1 MVSQQAD
8 GSLGT
13 KDEKEDPERDLADDS
28 RFLEMLYAL
37 CPGAHI
43 LRLELPPPAMGNFMA
58 AVTICSDVR
67 AQKNKV

>member
-13 KDEKEDPERDLADDS
+13 KEEKQDPERDLADDS

-37 CPGAHI
+37 GPGAHM
-43 LRLELPPPAMGNFMA
+43 LLLEPPPPAMG
-58 AVTICSDVR
+58 IGG
-67 AQKNKV
+67 

>member
-13 KDEKEDPERDLADDS
+13 KDKNEDPERDLADDS
-28 RFLEMLYAL
+28 HFLEILYAL

-43 LRLELPPPAMGNFMA
+43 LQLELPPPAMG
-58 AVTICSDVR
+58 ISG
-67 AQKNKV
+67 